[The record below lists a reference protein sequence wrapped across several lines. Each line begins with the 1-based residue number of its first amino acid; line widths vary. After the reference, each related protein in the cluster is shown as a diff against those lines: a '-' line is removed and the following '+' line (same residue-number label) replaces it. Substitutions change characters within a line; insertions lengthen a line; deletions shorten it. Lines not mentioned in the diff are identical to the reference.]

1 MTPHDRYQRLIDLRG
16 EIKQADD
23 LVAECQKAEG
33 DKLKALQMASEAT
46 IKQRQKR
53 HELHEEARR
62 LAKEASDD
70 FLALIPAGDP
80 SPVADETAPNVPVEF
95 APDYKGMIEGAD
107 FAFDPP
113 ERHADAFGNNH
124 YTNGIADAFDR
135 ATEPHD

>member
-70 FLALIPAGDP
+70 FLALIPIGDP
-80 SPVADETAPNVPVEF
+80 PPMADETAPTVPVEF
-95 APDYKGMIEGAD
+95 ASTETIIEGAD
-107 FAFDPP
+107 FAFDTP
-113 ERHADAFGNNH
+113 ERHADAFGGNH
-124 YTNGIADAFDR
+124 YTNGISDAFER
-135 ATEPHD
+135 ATNP